1 MSYEDSTYV
10 VSTTDNGI
18 MLVARDNKIE
28 YIIALIAF
36 VILVMLSV
44 LFKGSS

>member
-1 MSYEDSTYV
+1 MSYEDGTYIV
-10 VSTTDNGI
+10 GTNDNKI
-18 MLVARDNKIE
+18 VLVTYDNKIE